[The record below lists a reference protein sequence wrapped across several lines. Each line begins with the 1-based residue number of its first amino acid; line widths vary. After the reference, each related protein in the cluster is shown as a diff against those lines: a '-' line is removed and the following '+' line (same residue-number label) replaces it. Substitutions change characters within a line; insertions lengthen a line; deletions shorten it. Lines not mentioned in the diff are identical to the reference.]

1 MFQGSDDMY
10 ALCLSM
16 LCVANFA
23 AYERK
28 VLAIS
33 TKRLGK
39 HLPIE
44 EMTRGEPKHEKGKGE
59 PGGTSCWGHRN
70 AWEVGETKKKMGM
83 TWRFSEVMIS
93 SGAF

>member
-1 MFQGSDDMY
+1 MKSYDITIFKGLIILQKSHPRCPIFPGSDDMY

-33 TKRLGK
+33 SSKRLGK

-44 EMTRGEPKHEKGKGE
+44 EMTRDLVPK
-59 PGGTSCWGHRN
+59 R
-70 AWEVGETKKKMGM
+70 
-83 TWRFSEVMIS
+83 
-93 SGAF
+93 

>member
-1 MFQGSDDMY
+1 MMCFFSSIFLNLSLYHIPRSNYLHEKYHPIWPSIFQGSDDMY

-33 TKRLGK
+33 SSKRLGK

-44 EMTRGEPKHEKGKGE
+44 EMTRDLE
-59 PGGTSCWGHRN
+59 
-70 AWEVGETKKKMGM
+70 
-83 TWRFSEVMIS
+83 RFSEAS
-93 SGAF
+93 